1 MSGFSI
7 RKMEERDRESVFAMM
22 RVFYDSP
29 ALIIKSPDEVLVR
42 DIDDC
47 LGDLPLIA
55 GYILEWDK
63 ATAGYAM
70 VSLSY
75 TTEIGGICVWIED
88 LYVKPEYRHKG
99 IGTEFFRFLPEAY
112 PQAVRFKLEVE
123 PENETAMA
131 LYKKSGYYLLG
142 YSIMAQEK

>member
-1 MSGFSI
+1 MRVEAMG
-7 RKMEERDRESVFAMM
+7 EEHREAVLEMM
-22 RVFYDSP
+22 RVFYASP
-29 ALIIKSPDEVLVR
+29 AVHTNGSEAIFRS
-42 DIDDC
+42 DIDAC
-47 LGDLPLIA
+47 LSDEPWLEGYVFLEGDAPI
-55 GYILEWDK
+55 GYTML
-63 ATAGYAM
+63 ATGY
-70 VSLSY
+70 S
-75 TTEIGGICVWIED
+75 TEFGRRCVWIED